1 MTCPRRVDTISRVAM
16 TNIEIFILN
25 YNGSSF
31 LVECLNSLQE
41 LDLSE
46 MNVCIVVADNAST
59 DSSAGIVAEYP
70 GVIWLPLGRNWGFAQ
85 GNNVAVAKRTLQR
98 KLQGVADPDYLI
110 FLNNDVEVDAG
121 WLKALLAPLIESE
134 SIGLVGAKAVFY
146 DSFVRMQI
154 STKPLPGSLSSE
166 PLYPH
171 IGLAIG
177 DSSYPAILKKGRIK
191 CVEGISL
198 DQAGGWCLDSEASCL
213 IPVYHD
219 SQTEVTFILSAEHS
233 EVGALVSFEVAGEVL
248 MNVKVEAR
256 KQSEVSLQIPK
267 GAARTFI
274 QNAGS
279 FVRRGLIAGDRG
291 FMEEDCGQFEKVE
304 DVAAICGA
312 SLAIRAGLFKRLGGF
327 SKDYFAYYEDI
338 DLSLRARLAGYRC
351 VYAPSAILKHVHAG
365 SGVEG
370 SFYFNQTVAQSRT
383 MFLSRYASSAHF
395 WGRCFKELLLSL
407 QELLS
412 SKKELA
418 KSCPHSCALLN
429 SMGKSP
435 QILKNRLL
443 YWAKFYFWRIPK
455 LLE

>member
-1 MTCPRRVDTISRVAM
+1 M

-25 YNGSSF
+25 YNGAPF
-31 LVECLNSLQE
+31 LVECLNSLQA

-59 DSSAGIVAEYP
+59 DSSAGIVAEYS

-85 GNNVAVAKRTLQR
+85 GNNVAVAKRRLQH
-98 KLQGVADPDYLI
+98 KQQGVADPDYLI

-121 WLKALLAPLIESE
+121 WLKALLAPLIKSE

-154 STKPLPGSLSSE
+154 STKALPGSLSSV
-166 PLYPH
+166 PLNPL
-171 IGLAIG
+171 IRLAIG
-177 DSSYPAILKKGRIK
+177 DSSYPSILKKGRIK
-191 CVEGISL
+191 CVQGISL
-198 DQAGGWCLDSEASCL
+198 DQAGEWRLDSEANCL

-291 FMEEDCGQFEKVE
+291 FMEEDCGQFV
-304 DVAAICGA
+304 
-312 SLAIRAGLFKRLGGF
+312 
-327 SKDYFAYYEDI
+327 I
-338 DLSLRARLAGYRC
+338 DG
-351 VYAPSAILKHVHAG
+351 
-365 SGVEG
+365 
-370 SFYFNQTVAQSRT
+370 
-383 MFLSRYASSAHF
+383 
-395 WGRCFKELLLSL
+395 
-407 QELLS
+407 
-412 SKKELA
+412 
-418 KSCPHSCALLN
+418 
-429 SMGKSP
+429 
-435 QILKNRLL
+435 NR
-443 YWAKFYFWRIPK
+443 
-455 LLE
+455 